1 MGFRKIPDR
10 YTPFYDSL
18 ADKESREAHRVDEQE
33 YSKPINNSFAGKHN
47 FRATVMAPMEI
58 AQNGSPEQS
67 TNIKHNSCYLRVE
80 GVTDGGLC
88 MPTDIESASTDPV
101 EQIKLYNYVLTCH
114 PKGNSMGIT
123 DDQSNGHLRPSD
135 VVSCQAAEGPAY
147 MGRLR
152 GLTFNGTRIDRAV
165 GFNKPGSAGQQSI
178 QALIAEAGTTTA
190 AGGGGSGGGA
200 GGQLGSYIGGAGT
213 PATTGTPGQL
223 MTSTDSQ
230 FAKPGSHAKSFSKRS
245 KRANPGYIKYI
256 ILHSTDGSRGPADG
270 TLERFGRGPT
280 LRYEYKVPST
290 GKIIDYPRWSEVK
303 IHTGGVMPHKTVLRE
318 RYLKWKDAPK
328 KDVWV
333 EKLVNTS
340 IHYAVDGLA
349 DGNIWQGLAEIDV
362 AHHAPGYNTTG
373 IGIEMCGKPNKNRG
387 KGFSPKYSEMYN
399 EIMLNNT
406 AKLCADICKRN
417 NLPPT
422 RETIRGHEDGQ
433 SSSRTD
439 PGETKGNFDYTDF
452 LARVANYYKQMAG
465 GSFSTAATQ
474 PATTAP
480 ATTAPATTTPTT
492 TTPATTAPATTAPAT
507 TPATTAPAPT
517 EAGDWASMWG

>member
-101 EQIKLYNYVLTCH
+101 EKIKLYNYVLTCH

-123 DDQSNGHLRPSD
+123 DDQSNEHLRPSD

-152 GLTFNGTRIDRAV
+152 GLTFNGTRIERAV

-190 AGGGGSGGGA
+190 AGGGGIGGGA

-256 ILHSTDGSRGPADG
+256 ILHSTDGSRGPASK
-270 TLERFGRGPT
+270 TLDRFGRGPT
-280 LRYEYKVPST
+280 VGFHWKHPTT
-290 GKIIDYPRWSEVK
+290 GKTVDNPLLTEYQKFNPGKLPEK
-303 IHTGGVMPHKTVLRE
+303 GVVRE
-318 RYLKWKDAPK
+318 RFGYASAGSPK
-328 KDVWV
+328 RKAQHI

-362 AHHAPGYNTTG
+362 GHHAPGFNTTA
-373 IGIEMCGKPNKNRG
+373 IGIEMCGKPNKNPG

-480 ATTAPATTTPTT
+480 ATTAPATTE
-492 TTPATTAPATTAPAT
+492 TTAPT
-507 TPATTAPAPT
+507 PT
-517 EAGDWASMWG
+517 EAGAWASAGWG